1 MWGHEKNKFFRHSPN
16 LKWCSLRKAGP
27 TEHRTLQSW
36 YHENLRQCQP
46 WIHKPLGRWIG
57 AVPMEMIRIF
67 GGQAHNCHKPWCLKI
82 QGWLPQKE
90 SCLLKGVIFCHIFM
104 AKFPIPSG
112 PQPTEPCRW
121 VVVLSPLLLWSV
133 TLRVIGPESRESSC
147 RCIFKMYINLYTK
160 YIYICV
166 YIIDYTGIVA
176 THVLFLL
183 RYNICHGQKNS
194 HLPSCCALSSHTFA
208 GLTGP
213 TISTSSGPGR
223 NCATGGHLLGIMGM
237 VWDDASTLH
246 M

>member
-1 MWGHEKNKFFRHSPN
+1 MVSKNPRLIAPKVVCWKVWFFATS
-16 LKWCSLRKAGP
+16 S
-27 TEHRTLQSW
+27 SW
-36 YHENLRQCQP
+36 RNSYGTPRM
-46 WIHKPLGRWIG
+46 GGG
-57 AVPMEMIRIF
+57 AIPAVLMIRNVT
-67 GGQAHNCHKPWCLKI
+67 GHRAW
-82 QGWLPQKE
+82 
-90 SCLLKGVIFCHIFM
+90 
-104 AKFPIPSG
+104 IPRIIMMS
-112 PQPTEPCRW
+112 
-121 VVVLSPLLLWSV
+121 
-133 TLRVIGPESRESSC
+133 
-147 RCIFKMYINLYTK
+147 CIFKMYINLYTK